1 MIVKTTLSLD
11 EETVRTLEKKSKE
24 LNLPMSAIVRVLV
37 RRLRD
42 DEVHVL

>member
-1 MIVKTTLSLD
+1 MVVKTTLSLD
-11 EETVRTLEKKSKE
+11 EDTVRTLERKSKE

-42 DEVHVL
+42 DEVRIL